1 MELDDKECGLLR
13 FLTACGTGYRMLMVE
28 CCEYLPHLRQMFPA
42 AELWCAVADREKA
55 YALADEE
62 NDGRLDDVHW
72 VFTDYLSEQLPL
84 EKEFFDYILAED
96 GLSQAGNPQDIAS
109 GLGLYL
115 KPTGYLL
122 LSFANIRYW
131 RVLEN
136 LMDGHFYHVCTRA
149 FARDE
154 FTKLMAASFYK
165 DVSFLPV
172 EGRKPPEGLV
182 ARLEAAGFQNIG
194 NDLLTEAWLVQAAK
208 STPEI
213 MELKRMYTPVIRQRL
228 AVLLRRLEYGIRLD
242 GEGRENLSLLWQ
254 LCRENFIFPA
264 YLAAFIKEMTVH
276 TNSLLWSLS
285 AWQASPGSEQQEFWG
300 ELLEEMQDVY
310 LDRQDFQV
318 VAAWQQGC
326 PEPLFSQTEPDLG
339 GIKISA
345 GTRIAFITCVNK
357 PELYAEALLYMKQ
370 LRLPDG
376 MEAEFIPVTGA
387 ESMCSGYNQGM
398 AKTSAAY
405 KVYVHQDALI
415 VNKNFV
421 FDLLKIFAADDVGIV
436 GMIGARKLPAS
447 GVWWDAMRTYGRVL
461 HACEPEC
468 VVETACM
475 EPSGEWLEV
484 EALDGLLLATA
495 VDVPWR
501 EDLFDGWHFYDVSQC
516 KELARRGFKTVV
528 PRQDN
533 CWCIHCP
540 KEKPL
545 DKAYKGYN
553 KIFLKEYGKELN
565 PEI

>member
-1 MELDDKECGLLR
+1 MWI
-13 FLTACGTGYRMLMVE
+13 
-28 CCEYLPHLRQMFPA
+28 HLQK
-42 AELWCAVADREKA
+42 VK
-55 YALADEE
+55 
-62 NDGRLDDVHW
+62 
-72 VFTDYLSEQLPL
+72 
-84 EKEFFDYILAED
+84 
-96 GLSQAGNPQDIAS
+96 
-109 GLGLYL
+109 
-115 KPTGYLL
+115 
-122 LSFANIRYW
+122 
-131 RVLEN
+131 
-136 LMDGHFYHVCTRA
+136 
-149 FARDE
+149 
-154 FTKLMAASFYK
+154 FYK

-182 ARLEAAGFQNIG
+182 ARLESAGFQNID
-194 NDLLTEAWLVQAAK
+194 NDLLAEAWLVQAAK

-213 MELKRMYTPVIRQRL
+213 MELKRMYTPAVRQQL

-242 GEGRENLSLLWQ
+242 GEGRENLSLMWQ

-285 AWQASPGSEQQEFWG
+285 AWQASPRSEQQEFWG
-300 ELLEEMQDVY
+300 ELLEEMQDAY

-326 PEPLFSQTEPDLG
+326 PEPLFSQPEPDLG

-345 GTRIAFITCVNK
+345 GTRIAFITCVNR

-475 EPSGEWLEV
+475 EPVGDWLEM

-501 EDLFDGWHFYDVSQC
+501 EDLFDGWHFYDVSMC
-516 KELARRGFKTVV
+516 KEMQRRGYKAVV
-528 PRQDN
+528 PRQDSF
-533 CWCIHCP
+533 WCIHCP

-545 DKAYKGYN
+545 AAEYKTYQRR
-553 KIFLKEYGKELN
+553 FLREYGHELE

>member
-182 ARLEAAGFQNIG
+182 ARLESAGFQNID
-194 NDLLTEAWLVQAAK
+194 NDLLAEAWLVQAAK

-213 MELKRMYTPVIRQRL
+213 MELKRMYTPAVRQQL

-242 GEGRENLSLLWQ
+242 GEGRENLSLMWQ

-285 AWQASPGSEQQEFWG
+285 AWQASPRSEQQEFWG
-300 ELLEEMQDVY
+300 ELLEEMQEVY

-326 PEPLFSQTEPDLG
+326 PEPLFSQPEPDLG

-345 GTRIAFITCVNK
+345 GTRIAFITCVNR

-475 EPSGEWLEV
+475 EPVGDWLEM
-484 EALDGLLLATA
+484 EANRPSTRLTMITPSVSVRAIIWSIRRTLPMKPCGLSILPA
-495 VDVPWR
+495 
-501 EDLFDGWHFYDVSQC
+501 
-516 KELARRGFKTVV
+516 ARLRLWKGHTMMCRT
-528 PRQDN
+528 PRLSAITLPSTR
-533 CWCIHCP
+533 CLRS
-540 KEKPL
+540 K
-545 DKAYKGYN
+545 
-553 KIFLKEYGKELN
+553 
-565 PEI
+565 

>member
-1 MELDDKECGLLR
+1 M
-13 FLTACGTGYRMLMVE
+13 
-28 CCEYLPHLRQMFPA
+28 
-42 AELWCAVADREKA
+42 
-55 YALADEE
+55 
-62 NDGRLDDVHW
+62 
-72 VFTDYLSEQLPL
+72 
-84 EKEFFDYILAED
+84 
-96 GLSQAGNPQDIAS
+96 
-109 GLGLYL
+109 
-115 KPTGYLL
+115 
-122 LSFANIRYW
+122 
-131 RVLEN
+131 
-136 LMDGHFYHVCTRA
+136 
-149 FARDE
+149 
-154 FTKLMAASFYK
+154 
-165 DVSFLPV
+165 
-172 EGRKPPEGLV
+172 
-182 ARLEAAGFQNIG
+182 
-194 NDLLTEAWLVQAAK
+194 
-208 STPEI
+208 
-213 MELKRMYTPVIRQRL
+213 
-228 AVLLRRLEYGIRLD
+228 
-242 GEGRENLSLLWQ
+242 
-254 LCRENFIFPA
+254 
-264 YLAAFIKEMTVH
+264 
-276 TNSLLWSLS
+276 
-285 AWQASPGSEQQEFWG
+285 QE
-300 ELLEEMQDVY
+300 VY

-326 PEPLFSQTEPDLG
+326 PEPLFSQPEPDLG

-345 GTRIAFITCVNK
+345 GTRIAFITCVNR

-475 EPSGEWLEV
+475 EPVGDWLEM

-501 EDLFDGWHFYDVSQC
+501 EDLFDGWHFYDVSMC
-516 KELARRGFKTVV
+516 KEMQRRGYKAVV
-528 PRQDN
+528 PRQDSF
-533 CWCIHCP
+533 WCIHCP

-545 DKAYKGYN
+545 AAEYKTYQRR
-553 KIFLKEYGKELN
+553 FLREYGHELE